1 MASKM
6 SALHVPLSDRTNALI
21 YYHKHKELM
30 NVQSYLSKL
39 NKSDREPHFV
49 HRTAYGLSKDAD
61 GKWHMSAA
69 VKELM
74 IARDLA
80 RVAAE
85 EAQEQAAQAPAAPAA
100 PVAPLVQN

>member
-1 MASKM
+1 MPYKNKESHKA
-6 SALHVPLSDRTNALI
+6 

-100 PVAPLVQN
+100 PEAPLAPN